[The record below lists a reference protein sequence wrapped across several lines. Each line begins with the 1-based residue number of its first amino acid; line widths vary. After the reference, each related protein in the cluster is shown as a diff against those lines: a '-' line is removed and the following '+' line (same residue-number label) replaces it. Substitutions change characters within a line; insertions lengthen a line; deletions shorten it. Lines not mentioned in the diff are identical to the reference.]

1 MLETEDFKP
10 VDLKKAYAMIKS
22 PAVVATKGEKFY
34 NLTPYGWIMPLDYD
48 PVTKVIFS
56 SDPDHQAVANIKRT
70 GEFAVAIPL
79 DPALP
84 FIEQTGSVSNADVDK
99 FDLFKIDAE
108 KASVVDVML
117 PKDKIS
123 GWIEFKFIRSVT
135 EGSVELIMGQAVAA
149 YSR

>member
-123 GWIEFKFIRSVT
+123 GWIEFKFIRSVP